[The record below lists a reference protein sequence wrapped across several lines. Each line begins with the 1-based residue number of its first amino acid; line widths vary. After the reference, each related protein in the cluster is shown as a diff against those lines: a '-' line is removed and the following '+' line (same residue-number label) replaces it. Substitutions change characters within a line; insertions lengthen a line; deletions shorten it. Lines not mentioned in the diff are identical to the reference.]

1 MAYTGKQV
9 SQIAFHKPPT
19 FDTTAAFGGIK
30 RSSID
35 FPNKA
40 EVSKVDYSSKANS
53 CSAHYFVHYF
63 VLPIG
68 KKKHTRLFLAA
79 ALPCALPG
87 ATCLA
92 LGPLVLVRGAQA
104 CEGVGDPRRRHR
116 AAPGQR

>member
-1 MAYTGKQV
+1 MKIKDFKFVQEKMAYTGKQV

-19 FDTTAAFGGIK
+19 FDTSAAFGGIK

-68 KKKHTRLFLAA
+68 TVYISGPKNTHAYSLPPP

-92 LGPLVLVRGAQA
+92 LGPLV
-104 CEGVGDPRRRHR
+104 
-116 AAPGQR
+116 